1 MSPFLAAAIIVLVFF
16 GVMCVVDLWLA
27 HVARLRRRKGRCN
40 GL

>member
-27 HVARLRRRKGRCN
+27 HVRKLRGRQ
-40 GL
+40 